1 MKTRFKLVLMP
12 CKIKP
17 CNNIVDIKGVAHT
30 GNFVSQDNTIF
41 IDIKN
46 LGWIGTPRTRWS
58 SEYILRPIVLQD
70 DYTLLQNGAF
80 VELEKIKG
88 FHKVTNFFNKILGH
102 SNSNFQPKLVLGKVV
117 IILE

>member
-1 MKTRFKLVLMP
+1 MKTRFKLVLTP
-12 CKIKP
+12 CKTKP
-17 CNNIVDIKGVAHT
+17 CSNTIEVKGVVYN
-30 GNFVSQDNTIF
+30 GNFISQDNTIF

-58 SEYILRPIVLQD
+58 SEYVLRPIVLED
-70 DYTLLQNGAF
+70 DYALLQKGAF

-88 FHKVTNFFNKILGH
+88 FRKVTNFFKKILGY
-102 SNSNFQPKLVLGKVV
+102 SNSNLQPKLVLGKVV